1 MPELGRGCGRGWP
14 RRGAAPI
21 LGAVTPLQQLCQRN
35 LDLLQSLDLLD
46 RYGPQLDLA
55 VDFEIMRAFDGELA
69 EGGR

>member
-1 MPELGRGCGRGWP
+1 MTLFALRDE
-14 RRGAAPI
+14 APPWARLSAEDRAI
-21 LGAVTPLQQLCQRN
+21 VQN